1 MTKVILLLLFC
12 VLTTLACNG
21 TDASAPLQKEEK
33 FDKTENAG
41 VAFLMVTAAGMS
53 TSIGAA
59 MVFCD
64 GWVAQTNKA
73 MLGASLGFS
82 AGVMLYVSFVE
93 IFQKSVADFTDCECL
108 WESSEGPEGPAY
120 IMATICFFSGILLT
134 ILLGKLVH
142 FLADRGGGHGH
153 SHGPISSPQ
162 EDNEASSTLN
172 ELVVKP
178 ANEGQ
183 DNTCSVAAKKLKNAD
198 DKELNEMGIM
208 TAVAIGLHNLPEG
221 LATLVAALDDPAVGA
236 ALAVAIAIHNVPE
249 GFCVSIPIYYATGSR
264 WRGFWL
270 AFFSGVAEIVGAGIG
285 YGLLLNF
292 MGPAAFAVLFGLVSG
307 MMVAIVI
314 REILPTAHRYDPKDK
329 YATSMVFLGMVV
341 MALSLVLF
349 VA

>member
-1 MTKVILLLLFC
+1 
-12 VLTTLACNG
+12 
-21 TDASAPLQKEEK
+21 
-33 FDKTENAG
+33 
-41 VAFLMVTAAGMS
+41 
-53 TSIGAA
+53 

-64 GWVAQTNKA
+64 AWVAQTNKQ

-93 IFQKSVADFTDCECL
+93 IFQKSVGSFTECECL
-108 WESSEGPEGPAY
+108 WDDPEGPDGPAY
-120 IMATICFFSGILLT
+120 IMATICFFSGILFT

-142 FLADRGGGHGH
+142 LIAGRHGHGH
-153 SHGPISSPQ
+153 SHGPIDSKHEDGHAPITSTQ
-162 EDNEASSTLN
+162 EV
-172 ELVVKP
+172 ELI
-178 ANEGQ
+178 E
-183 DNTCSVAAKKLKNAD
+183 AKKSANGNTDVENSIASVSKQSD

-236 ALAVAIAIHNVPE
+236 ALAVAIAIHNIPE

-270 AFFSGVAEIVGAGIG
+270 AFWSGVAEIVGAGIG
-285 YGLLLNF
+285 YAILLNH

-329 YATSMVFLGMVV
+329 YATPMVFTGMLV